1 MSRRKISENKKIIA
15 DPIYNSTLVS
25 KIINKIMKS
34 GKKSLAEKIL
44 YAAMKNIKEIKNQ
57 DPIQILKKSV
67 ENITPKIEMKTRRIG
82 GATYQIPCEISEKR
96 GKSIAIKILVKSA
109 KNRNE
114 KTIIS
119 KLQNEIIDAYNNIGN
134 SVKRKEE
141 IHKMAEANKAFA
153 MVKL

>member
-1 MSRRKISENKKIIA
+1 MSRRKLSENKKIIA
-15 DPIYNSTLVS
+15 DPVYNSILVS
-25 KIINKIMKS
+25 KIINKIMKD

-44 YAAMKNIKEIKNQ
+44 YAAMKNIKQIKNE
-57 DPIQILKKSV
+57 DPIEILKKAL
-67 ENITPKIEMKTRRIG
+67 ENVTPKIEMKTRRIG

-96 GKSIAIKILVKSA
+96 SKSIGIKILLKSA

-119 KLQNEIIDAYNNIGN
+119 KLQNEILDAYNNIGN

-153 MVKL
+153 TVRM